1 MADLCRRSE
10 VDLVACCV
18 YLNRD
23 LAKAD
28 DLACMY
34 LAGSAPFGL
43 AVHFDIATGDDEL
56 AGTAAVTQAA
66 QLEKLIEFYV
76 VADEAKVYILHA
88 RIIGLALP
96 FGALASQQA
105 CIL

>member
-1 MADLCRRSE
+1 MADLCRRTE
-10 VDLVACCV
+10 GDLVARCV
-18 YLNRD
+18 YFYRD
-23 LAKAD
+23 ITKVDGLARV
-28 DLACMY
+28 Y

-96 FGALASQQA
+96 FGALAS
-105 CIL
+105 L